1 MEFEEVRVG
10 TERVI
15 TAKVPDSEKWVPA
28 LLSEIDNN
36 QSKFETSHKI
46 NNRWENS
53 YLDIALVPTVRVPM
67 RFARDLG
74 VKILEIRSVILFE
87 SLNPVVN
94 PFPPFWF
101 NIARSEEFTGLHD
114 HDSDSA
120 LSAVSYLQADP
131 HSGNLYFA
139 VDNKEDIEIEP
150 RVGEIILF
158 PPHLRHG
165 VRPNQSTKER
175 ISLAFNLQSFPLI
188 HKNL

>member
-28 LLSEIDNN
+28 LLNEIDNN
-36 QSKFETSHKI
+36 QTKFETSHKI

-53 YLDIALVPTVRVPM
+53 YLDIDLVPTVRIPM
-67 RFARDLG
+67 RFARDFG
-74 VKILEIRSVILFE
+74 VKILAIRSVILFE
-87 SLNPVVN
+87 SVNPVVN

-101 NIARSEEFTGLHD
+101 NIAGSEQFTGLHD
-114 HDSDSA
+114 HSSEAA
-120 LSAVSYLQADP
+120 LSAVSYLQADLN
-131 HSGNLYFA
+131 SGNLYFA
-139 VDNKEDIEIEP
+139 VDNEEDVEIVP
-150 RVGEIILF
+150 RVGEIVLF

-165 VRPNQSTKER
+165 VRPNQSKTDR

-188 HKNL
+188 NMNL

>member
-15 TAKVPDSEKWVPA
+15 TAKVPDSEKWVPT
-28 LLSEIDNN
+28 LLNEIDNN

-53 YLDIALVPTVRVPM
+53 YLDIDLVPTVRIPM
-67 RFARDLG
+67 RFARDFG
-74 VKILEIRSVILFE
+74 VKILAIRSVILFE
-87 SLNPVVN
+87 SVNPVVN

-101 NIARSEEFTGLHD
+101 NIAGSEQFTGLHD
-114 HDSDSA
+114 HSSEAA
-120 LSAVSYLQADP
+120 LSAVSYLQADLN
-131 HSGNLYFA
+131 SGNLYFA
-139 VDNKEDIEIEP
+139 VDNEEDVEIVP
-150 RVGEIILF
+150 RVGEIVLF

-165 VRPNQSTKER
+165 VRPNQSKTDR

-188 HKNL
+188 NMNL

>member
-10 TERVI
+10 TERVL

-28 LLSEIDNN
+28 LLNEIDNN

-53 YLDIALVPTVRVPM
+53 YLDIDLVPTVRIPM

-74 VKILEIRSVILFE
+74 VKILGIRSVILFE

-101 NIARSEEFTGLHD
+101 NIAGSEQFTGLHD
-114 HDSDSA
+114 HSSEAA
-120 LSAVSYLQADP
+120 LSAVSYLQTDLN
-131 HSGNLYFA
+131 SGNLYFA
-139 VDNKEDIEIEP
+139 VDNEEDVEIVP
-150 RVGEIILF
+150 RVGEIVLF

-165 VRPNQSTKER
+165 VRPNQSTTDR

-188 HKNL
+188 NMNL